1 MISSMSEDIEI
12 LAKIHNSF
20 DHCQWWCD
28 IIIFFCSSLLL
39 LYCHYLVLYF
49 LLEKKLHTTINNDI
63 RQIMVFIYI
72 KKLFCQQIELI
83 CSDNMCYYCIVD
95 HMLREKEINSYFA
108 NLWEPNHIPQ
118 TCCRIYHHARVQDY
132 IQEP

>member
-1 MISSMSEDIEI
+1 
-12 LAKIHNSF
+12 
-20 DHCQWWCD
+20 
-28 IIIFFCSSLLL
+28 
-39 LYCHYLVLYF
+39 
-49 LLEKKLHTTINNDI
+49 
-63 RQIMVFIYI
+63 MVFIYI